1 MARAASCSCAS
12 GPCKPPLQNTI
23 IILSRFGAQNESHH
37 IYRRA
42 QQNPRRQALR
52 CGSRYGREYAGA
64 GRVRNLMARAFDDV
78 LNQREPA
85 GDRQQENLFDDAGA
99 PLDAIVNLVRLDLF
113 CGDNR
118 ADVLNKIDAT
128 FLAGAAFALFV
139 LASRAFVTQR
149 SVATRAESRDVA
161 SIRATLK
168 TFDRALRSRA
178 WGCGRFNSARR
189 GCPACLHGR
198 VARFTGRESS
208 THMHILALQPRLECS
223 AEQKRGFAVNTGRA
237 YSPRDSEFSLDC
249 ICNRR
254 KRRNPAA
261 ARANAFAATAC
272 LREIDRFSGRKGT

>member
-1 MARAASCSCAS
+1 MWLAPRLVRAPAPVQAATAEYHNHSIAIRRAERIASHLSPGAAKPAAS
-12 GPCKPPLQNTI
+12 
-23 IILSRFGAQNESHH
+23 
-37 IYRRA
+37 
-42 QQNPRRQALR
+42 
-52 CGSRYGREYAGA
+52 GSSMWVAVRTRVCRS

-85 GDRQQENLFDDAGA
+85 VIGSKKTCLMMPVRARCDRESG
-99 PLDAIVNLVRLDLF
+99 PPRLF

-178 WGCGRFNSARR
+178 WGCGDSTRPAWL
-189 GCPACLHGR
+189 PACLHGR

-208 THMHILALQPRLECS
+208 THMHILALQRAWNAALNRNAGLRL
-223 AEQKRGFAVNTGRA
+223 T
-237 YSPRDSEFSLDC
+237 L
-249 ICNRR
+249 
-254 KRRNPAA
+254 
-261 ARANAFAATAC
+261 AC
-272 LREIDRFSGRKGT
+272 V